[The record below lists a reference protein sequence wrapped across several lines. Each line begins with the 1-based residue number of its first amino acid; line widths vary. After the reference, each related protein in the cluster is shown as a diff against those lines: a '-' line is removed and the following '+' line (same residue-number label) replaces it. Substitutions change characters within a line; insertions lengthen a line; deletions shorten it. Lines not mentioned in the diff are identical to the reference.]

1 MFVDRRLSRD
11 AIGPERLT
19 RERHANEQVDID
31 MSE

>member
-1 MFVDRRLSRD
+1 MRL
-11 AIGPERLT
+11 GGMPERLT